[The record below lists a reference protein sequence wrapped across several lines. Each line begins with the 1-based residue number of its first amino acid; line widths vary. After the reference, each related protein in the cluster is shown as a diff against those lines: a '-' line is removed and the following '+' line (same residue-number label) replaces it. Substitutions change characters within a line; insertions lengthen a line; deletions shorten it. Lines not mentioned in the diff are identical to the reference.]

1 VVVLLCEM
9 PIASDLTSWA
19 GMPAVASFAVILA
32 IAGYGFHTATAGRA
46 FGLGL
51 PD

>member
-1 VVVLLCEM
+1 MLLCEM

-19 GMPAVASFAVILA
+19 AMPTVASFAVVLA
-32 IAGYGFHTATAGRA
+32 IAVYGFRTATAGRA

-51 PD
+51 SD